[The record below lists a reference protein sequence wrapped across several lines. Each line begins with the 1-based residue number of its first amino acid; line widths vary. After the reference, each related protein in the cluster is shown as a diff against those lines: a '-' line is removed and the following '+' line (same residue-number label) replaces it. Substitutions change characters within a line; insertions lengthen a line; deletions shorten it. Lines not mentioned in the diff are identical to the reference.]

1 MIPSHT
7 ATCLLLS
14 PLLCIFAL
22 SGCQPDPPQSLPATN
37 PASTPAHLHRFQ
49 IITLPP
55 ASQSET
61 PPSATPPSTW
71 LFPFIMAGGSAIAD
85 FNNDDLPDLLIT
97 GLTPADSPAHAAP
110 LLQLMQQN
118 PDGTFSDVSATA
130 QLKFKGIPN
139 GIATGDFNNDGLLD
153 LCLTGYG
160 DCRLFRNLGSFQFDD
175 ITDQT
180 ELNSGRWSTSAAF
193 LDYDRDGWL
202 DLFITN
208 YVDYDPT
215 HECRDAAGR
224 PDFCSPAVFPRT
236 TDRLFHNSG
245 TPATSDSPNNKTPPP
260 LFTDTSAISGI
271 ASHRG
276 AGLGVATCDWN
287 SDGWTDIFVAND
299 GHPNFLWINQQ
310 NGTFTEEAVLRGTA
324 ADAAGQSQG
333 SMGIAVADLDNNLLP
348 DLVITNLDGES
359 NAVCL
364 NHSGSFQELS
374 TAWQMDSA
382 SFPCTGFGTALPD
395 LNHDG
400 KPDFVAANGRVRQHS
415 MNNTA
420 HMNNT
425 AQQLNP
431 DSFWDRY
438 REKQLLLLS
447 QGNNFAQPDS
457 TDEFSSLN
465 AVARGLATGD
475 VDRDGDLD
483 LLVSCLDQPA
493 VLLKNEMAT
502 GHWLQIRP
510 LLPASGQR
518 TAIGAVVTVSAADFQ
533 QVAFL
538 SGGGSYQSASEH
550 TLHFG
555 LGNRQQID
563 QITIDWPDGTREIF
577 PGCSSDQLLILHKG
591 TFSHTQKRSADPQNS
606 SATAPESDPTTT
618 RQSIPPNAPV
628 KSP

>member
-1 MIPSHT
+1 M
-7 ATCLLLS
+7 TCYPLTTCF
-14 PLLCIFAL
+14 LLCTIAL
-22 SGCQPDPPQSLPATN
+22 SGCQPDAPQSQSATA
-37 PASTPAHLHRFQ
+37 PASTPAHQHRFQ
-49 IITLPP
+49 IVTLPP
-55 ASQSET
+55 APKT
-61 PPSATPPSTW
+61 DTPSTSPHPSPW
-71 LFPFIMAGGSAIAD
+71 LFPLIMAGGSAIAD
-85 FNNDDLPDLLIT
+85 FNNDDLPDLLVT
-97 GLTPADSPAHAAP
+97 GLTPASSPVLASP
-110 LLQLMQQN
+110 LLQLLQQN
-118 PDGTFSDVSATA
+118 PDGTFHDVTTTA
-130 QLKFKGIPN
+130 GLNFKGIPN
-139 GIATGDFNNDGLLD
+139 GIATGDFNNDGLID
-153 LCLTGYG
+153 FCLTGYG
-160 DCRLFRNLGSFQFDD
+160 DCRLFRNLGGFQFADV
-175 ITDQT
+175 TDQT

-208 YVDYDPT
+208 YVDYDPA

-236 TDRLFHNSG
+236 TDRLFHNTGAPAASDNPEQQ
-245 TPATSDSPNNKTPPP
+245 TPRT
-260 LFTDTSAISGI
+260 LFSDTSAIAGI
-271 ASHRG
+271 TTHRG

-287 SDGWTDIFVAND
+287 TDGWTDIFVAND

-364 NHSGSFQELS
+364 NYSGSFQELS
-374 TAWQMDSA
+374 AGWQMDRV

-400 KPDFVAANGRVRQHS
+400 KPDFVAVNGRVRQHS
-415 MNNTA
+415 
-420 HMNNT
+420 HSSP
-425 AQQLNP
+425 AQQISP
-431 DSFWDRY
+431 AAFWDRY

-447 QGNNFAQPDS
+447 QGNKFAQPDS

-465 AVARGLATGD
+465 AVARGLAIGD

-483 LLVSCLDQPA
+483 LLISCLDQPA
-493 VLLKNEMAT
+493 VLLKNEMSS

-510 LLPASGQR
+510 LLPDCGLRAA
-518 TAIGAVVTVSAADFQ
+518 TGAAVTVSAADFQ
-533 QVAFL
+533 QIAFL
-538 SGGGSYQSASEH
+538 NGGGSYQSACEQ

-555 LGNRQQID
+555 LGTRQQID
-563 QITIDWPDGTREIF
+563 QITVDWPDGTRETF
-577 PGCSSDQLLILHKG
+577 PGCSSDQVLILRKG
-591 TFSHTQKRSADPQNS
+591 TVSHTQKQSADPLNS

-618 RQSIPPNAPV
+618 PQSIPPDAPV